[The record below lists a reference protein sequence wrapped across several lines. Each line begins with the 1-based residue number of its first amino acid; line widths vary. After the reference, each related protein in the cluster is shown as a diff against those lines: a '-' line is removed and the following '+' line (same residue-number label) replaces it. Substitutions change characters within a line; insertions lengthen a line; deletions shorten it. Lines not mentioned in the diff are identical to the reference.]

1 MTPLSELVS
10 THPFL
15 AGLEPH
21 ALSQLSTWAR
31 RVAFRAGTTIFAEGG
46 KATSFWL
53 IVDGHVRLDTYVPGR
68 GGVAVESLGPGAVL
82 GWSWMFPPHR
92 WHFGATAVEPTLT
105 VVLDGTGVR
114 RLSTED
120 PVIGYELHRRFM
132 AVVVDRLQSTRM
144 RLLDVYAGDGPGG
157 GP

>member
-92 WHFGATAVEPTLT
+92 WHFGATAVESTT
-105 VVLDGTGVR
+105 AVEFDGAGIR
-114 RLSTED
+114 QLCDLD
-120 PVIGYELHRRFM
+120 PVLGHELTRRFM
-132 AVVVDRLQSTRM
+132 GVVVDRLQATRV
-144 RLLDVYAGDGPGG
+144 RLLDLYGSP
-157 GP
+157 